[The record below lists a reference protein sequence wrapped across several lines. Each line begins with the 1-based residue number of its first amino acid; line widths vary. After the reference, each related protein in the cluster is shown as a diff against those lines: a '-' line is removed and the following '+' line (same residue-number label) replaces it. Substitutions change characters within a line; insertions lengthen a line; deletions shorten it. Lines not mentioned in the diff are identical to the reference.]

1 MCNRIMCKGKGKSA
15 TVYLAAAV
23 ILTCYLA
30 QTVDCN
36 RSKKPEWRKEAD
48 AARRIGFKEGKIVFG
63 RVFEEGS
70 GLGSQVID
78 RTNNSSSNASVEE
91 DAAYQADF
99 AGWVEEGTQNVGS
112 REAAWKRMSPSLQ
125 CGWDQLKFRAV
136 GPGASQFAV
145 EQSNAP
151 PIHLSQVPSTCGYSM
166 RRNSLWLV
174 MLVPYDGCNMVQEV
188 GSYVLPMRWQGNP
201 FSLWCP
207 KPPVPHHFYP
217 PQGLPHFF
225 PPYAFNPQYPTL
237 EPETTTAPPLALPGR
252 HNVHFPRYPFD
263 PRYPFNPQ
271 YPTPEPEMTPPP
283 ALPGRHHVHFPRYP
297 FNPQYPTLEPE
308 TTTTPPALPG
318 RHHVHFPQYPF
329 NPQYPT
335 LEPEMMPP
343 PALPGRHHVHFPRYP
358 FDPRYPFNP
367 QYPTLEPETTPP
379 ALPGRHHVHFPRY
392 PLDPRYPFNPQYPI
406 LEPETTTPPPALP
419 GRHHVHFPRYPF
431 DPRYP
436 FNPQYPTP
444 EPETMETPTTE
455 ETDCRHQIQ
464 KSNYDRIFKQH

>member
-225 PPYAFNPQYPTL
+225 PPY
-237 EPETTTAPPLALPGR
+237 
-252 HNVHFPRYPFD
+252 
-263 PRYPFNPQ
+263 PFNPQ
-271 YPTPEPEMTPPP
+271 YPTPEPEMTPPT
-283 ALPGRHHVHFPRYP
+283 ALPEH
-297 FNPQYPTLEPE
+297 
-308 TTTTPPALPG
+308 
-318 RHHVHFPQYPF
+318 PQYPF
-329 NPQYPT
+329 NP
-335 LEPEMMPP
+335 
-343 PALPGRHHVHFPRYP
+343 R
-358 FDPRYPFNP
+358 
-367 QYPTLEPETTPP
+367 
-379 ALPGRHHVHFPRY
+379 
-392 PLDPRYPFNPQYPI
+392 
-406 LEPETTTPPPALP
+406 
-419 GRHHVHFPRYPF
+419 
-431 DPRYP
+431 
-436 FNPQYPTP
+436 YPTP
-444 EPETMETPTTE
+444 EPETKK
-455 ETDCRHQIQ
+455 TDQHQHQ
-464 KSNYDRIFKQH
+464 VHLKFPHLPPFYHPYSGYPVKKHSNKWFK